1 MLLQQLQQQKPPGV
15 AATSTTAAA
24 TAAPVTGQVQSATS
38 YAYVLCDASDSAAVY
53 MTGNWY
59 CKAGAT
65 PARAC
70 RQNNTPGRVNPRCQ
84 HKTDRCACPH
94 AAQFRVEAQGRAC
107 RWRKSEQLPRLR

>member
-65 PARAC
+65 PPRA
-70 RQNNTPGRVNPRCQ
+70 G
-84 HKTDRCACPH
+84 
-94 AAQFRVEAQGRAC
+94 
-107 RWRKSEQLPRLR
+107 LPTE